1 MVKSKRMSKTS
12 IAVIVL
18 AILLVLSMVLG
29 LTGAWYSA
37 SSANS
42 STASN
47 YSFTLRSDWITLSA
61 SGSGSVTVT
70 REVAGTS
77 SAVTGTN
84 GAYVVMPGDVITSSG
99 SASFSVTN
107 SGKVGFYYVIE
118 KDDAAQVDSSAPVA
132 QYVAAGDS
140 AVNAINVANTLEL
153 TDSQNILNGTGDPEG
168 SPWTVDTNL
177 THNDAGKSASIHFG
191 SYKIYAIQAEN
202 MTSAAN
208 AYAQIKAVFSKSTGW
223 PAAQA

>member
-1 MVKSKRMSKTS
+1 MVKSKKMSKTG

-18 AILLVLSMVLG
+18 AILLVLSMIMG
-29 LTGAWYSA
+29 MTGAWYSA
-37 SSANS
+37 SSANN
-42 STASN
+42 STASD
-47 YSFTLRSDWITLSA
+47 YSFSLRSDWITLSA

-77 SAVTGTN
+77 SSVSGTN

-99 SASFSVTN
+99 SASFTVTN

-132 QYVAAGDS
+132 QYVAAGNTAD
-140 AVNAINVANTLEL
+140 AAINVADTLEL
-153 TDSQNILNGTGDPEG
+153 TNNGLLTGGNG
-168 SPWTVDTNL
+168 SWTVDTEL
-177 THNDAGKSASIHFG
+177 TYGSTATASIHFG

-202 MTSAAN
+202 MASAAN
-208 AYAQIKAVFSKSTGW
+208 AYAQIKSVFSKTTGW